1 MRNYRVFFKAEEPE
15 SQLIENVKL
24 IEIVFDTLYI
34 TTEHDVMEFGLSS
47 IVRFICVKSEG

>member
-1 MRNYRVFFKAEEPE
+1 MRNYRIFFKMSEPK